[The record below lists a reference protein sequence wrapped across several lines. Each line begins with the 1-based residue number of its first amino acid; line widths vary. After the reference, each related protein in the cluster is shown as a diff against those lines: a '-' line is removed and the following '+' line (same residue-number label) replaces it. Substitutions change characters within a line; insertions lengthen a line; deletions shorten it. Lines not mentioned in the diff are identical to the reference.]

1 MQRLT
6 EERRQQ
12 ICNDAV
18 KVARATNYRSVGTIE
33 FLVTDNAHY
42 FIEMNAR
49 IQVEHTVT
57 EMRAER
63 DLVAKTIVFIGT

>member
-1 MQRLT
+1 MLL
-6 EERRQQ
+6 
-12 ICNDAV
+12 
-18 KVARATNYRSVGTIE
+18 KLRAANYRSAGTIE

-63 DLVAKTIVFIGT
+63 DLQHNCIYWNIIIYHFHKAIFNLMVM